1 MQKLLY
7 LCRQIKT
14 SALFMD
20 FSNWKAKAS
29 DAVQSIGDSA
39 KEFSEELAHKTE
51 LAKQRREQQRA
62 RAAEIASGLYE
73 EDGKLI
79 ISTVDGMQAWL
90 QSLQEGATPSALQVL
105 QNQLRI
111 LQHVQSPTLTGM
123 AIDNMIACL
132 HQALT
137 LATSD
142 TEKENIRAAFALMI
156 QNYMFFTE
164 ATLRLACDS
173 NQQEAKQ
180 LLVQAGDMLSETVYQ
195 TASLAVPSTKKL
207 SIASVVVKNIFAIGD
222 MQDSYIKRL
231 VSWYGNK
238 KQIAEKQQQYLI
250 TIEQLFDVFDHY
262 DKLIGPSIQVKGML
276 SRYRKQLVDNRK
288 DQRLKII
295 YKRATSIDK
304 TTLEQLATGVQNLF
318 TRKGLNYKAVGTMLG
333 AFVGM
338 VGNSVANRKDL
349 DIDTFCMLEDTL
361 ANEQQ
366 QLLQKKAEMQIEQQ
380 EMQTAFKEIKFFQ
393 FNLKKEAE
401 QKINDKMWEIY
412 EINAQIEDV
421 NDQLQEMRN
430 FFPDAHAVAEDLK
443 NYNSQLLSVEQKY
456 DVAL

>member
-1 MQKLLY
+1 
-7 LCRQIKT
+7 
-14 SALFMD
+14 
-20 FSNWKAKAS
+20 
-29 DAVQSIGDSA
+29 
-39 KEFSEELAHKTE
+39 
-51 LAKQRREQQRA
+51 
-62 RAAEIASGLYE
+62 
-73 EDGKLI
+73 
-79 ISTVDGMQAWL
+79 
-90 QSLQEGATPSALQVL
+90 
-105 QNQLRI
+105 
-111 LQHVQSPTLTGM
+111 M

-180 LLVQAGDMLSETVYQ
+180 LLAQAGDLLSETVYQ

-207 SIASVVVKNIFAIGD
+207 SIASVVVKNIFTIGD

-333 AFVGM
+333 AIVGM

-349 DIDTFCMLEDTL
+349 DIDTFCLLEDTL

-380 EMQTAFKEIKFFQ
+380 EMQTAFKKIKFFQ

-401 QKINDKMWEIY
+401 QKINDKIWEIY
-412 EINAQIEDV
+412 EITTQIEDV
-421 NDQLQEMRN
+421 NDKLQEMRN

-443 NYNSQLLSVEQKY
+443 NYNSRLLSVEQKY